1 MRVNYKCKNQL
12 ITKRKN
18 TKGLVFQLIFIFFSN
33 FLIAQNPTIEWQKSF
48 GGSSGEQAEC
58 IKQTSD
64 GGYIVA
70 GYTLSTNGDVI
81 GSHGGFDY
89 WIIKLS
95 SIGILEW
102 KKTFGGTNSEYARSI
117 NQTSDGGYIVAG
129 ISNSNDGDVSGGH
142 GDNDYWILK
151 LSSIGDIEWQKTLG
165 GLYNDVANIA
175 IQTSDGGYLVGGF
188 TGSIAQDV
196 TDNHGGYDYWIV
208 KLSELGTI
216 QWQKTFGGTTH
227 DHVLNMK
234 QTTDGGYIIAG
245 YTLSNNGDVT
255 GNHGG
260 YDIWIVKISNNGI
273 LEWQKTLGGTAQDYA
288 FDIQQTAEGGYI
300 VGGYTNSNNGD
311 VTGNHGGLD
320 YWIVKLSN
328 SGLIEWQKTLGGTLD
343 DYGQSIQQ
351 TSENGYIFGGYSKST
366 NGDVTG
372 NHGNDDYWIV
382 KLSANGIIEWQ
393 KTLGGTSTDQCRSIQ
408 QTNDNGY
415 ILAGLS
421 YSSNGDITLN
431 QGQSDYWIIKLS
443 PSTLS
448 TINFENTNLKIY
460 PNPANNLLN
469 FETNESILNV
479 KITDL
484 NGRLLINKNGLENK
498 ELDISYLTKG
508 VYLIQV
514 NTFNNEIIKKFIKE

>member
-33 FLIAQNPTIEWQKSF
+33 FLIAQKPTIEWQKSF

-273 LEWQKTLGGTAQDYA
+273 LEWQKHL
-288 FDIQQTAEGGYI
+288 
-300 VGGYTNSNNGD
+300 V
-311 VTGNHGGLD
+311 VL
-320 YWIVKLSN
+320 
-328 SGLIEWQKTLGGTLD
+328 
-343 DYGQSIQQ
+343 
-351 TSENGYIFGGYSKST
+351 
-366 NGDVTG
+366 
-372 NHGNDDYWIV
+372 
-382 KLSANGIIEWQ
+382 
-393 KTLGGTSTDQCRSIQ
+393 
-408 QTNDNGY
+408 
-415 ILAGLS
+415 
-421 YSSNGDITLN
+421 
-431 QGQSDYWIIKLS
+431 
-443 PSTLS
+443 
-448 TINFENTNLKIY
+448 LKIM
-460 PNPANNLLN
+460 LL
-469 FETNESILNV
+469 TY
-479 KITDL
+479 
-484 NGRLLINKNGLENK
+484 NKPQK
-498 ELDISYLTKG
+498 EAT
-508 VYLIQV
+508 
-514 NTFNNEIIKKFIKE
+514 